1 MGRGQR
7 GGVGLMLGEGAGK
20 VATENEFGE
29 REHCQ
34 GERKRKVSKKEG
46 TKEMDWEK
54 GTGR

>member
-1 MGRGQR
+1 
-7 GGVGLMLGEGAGK
+7 MLGEGAGK